1 MAARAIRASVASAGA
16 RREIARRRGSSPRRL
31 GSVAAAVL
39 TLSVAAVGCS
49 GGNAAPDRLVDGSK
63 ALTPPVELE
72 DVSLPTV
79 LTAVRLTDPE
89 DVDAG
94 SRLAACVRRRQPARP
109 AAPLVER
116 LGVTSETV
124 TFRDSSSR
132 WLHACDDVGPRRGD
146 DRWCGGVSGRLYGGR
161 LRDPRLSMAACTS
174 PDGGPAGFAWVQP
187 GADSRYLVVEHE
199 EYAEA
204 YEVAAGLPVR
214 IVTTRGVIVDES
226 RATFELSEHDA
237 EGRLLRRYVLEASV
251 AG

>member
-1 MAARAIRASVASAGA
+1 M
-16 RREIARRRGSSPRRL
+16 
-31 GSVAAAVL
+31 
-39 TLSVAAVGCS
+39 
-49 GGNAAPDRLVDGSK
+49 
-63 ALTPPVELE
+63 TPPVELE
-72 DVSLPTV
+72 DVSLPAV
-79 LTAVRLTDPE
+79 STAVRLTDPE
-89 DVDAG
+89 DVEPG
-94 SRLAACVRRRQPARP
+94 SRLAACVRRRHPARP

-161 LRDPRLSMAACTS
+161 LRDPRLNMAACTS
-174 PDGGPAGFAWVQP
+174 PDGGPAGFGWIQP

-199 EYAEA
+199 EYAEV

-214 IVTTRGVIVDES
+214 IVTTGGVIVDES